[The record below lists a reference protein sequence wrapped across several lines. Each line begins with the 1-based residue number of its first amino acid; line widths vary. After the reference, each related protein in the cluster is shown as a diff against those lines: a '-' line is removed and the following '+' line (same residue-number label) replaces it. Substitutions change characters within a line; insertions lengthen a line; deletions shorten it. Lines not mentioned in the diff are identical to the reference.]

1 MNPAMQSRQSA
12 TTNQRAGL
20 CRGPDGKY
28 IRYGVLGVLGGPAD
42 GGDPGDVGSPGVMA
56 GTGWTG
62 GAGGPGG
69 EIGGSGRVGT

>member
-1 MNPAMQSRQSA
+1 MNPAMQSRQTA

-20 CRGPDGKY
+20 CRRRGGKY
-28 IRYGVLGVLGGPAD
+28 RGPPWYGGIGR
-42 GGDPGDVGSPGVMA
+42 
-56 GTGWTG
+56 TGNIG